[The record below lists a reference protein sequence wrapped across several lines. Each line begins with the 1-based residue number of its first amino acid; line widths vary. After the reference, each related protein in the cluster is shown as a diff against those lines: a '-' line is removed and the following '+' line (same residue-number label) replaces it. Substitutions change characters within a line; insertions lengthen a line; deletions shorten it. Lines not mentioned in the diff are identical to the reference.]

1 MTFANIIRKRG
12 GDTSLLAYRHLEV
25 LEKMYSNHR
34 KITGDILPV
43 ISNKELLFQY
53 CEDHPLDKNI
63 NSDQVIRNSGHHE
76 IAEAVAEVIF
86 GGKPTDKVKCVWI
99 YGERDSGKS
108 TVIEFIEEILCS

>member
-1 MTFANIIRKRG
+1 MIRKRG
-12 GDTSLLAYRHLEV
+12 GDTSLLALKHFEV

-43 ISNKELLFQY
+43 ISRRESLLQF
-53 CEDHPLDKNI
+53 CEDNPIDVEI
-63 NSDQVIRNSGHHE
+63 DSVQAIRNSGHYDIAKAAAE
-76 IAEAVAEVIF
+76 IIF

-108 TVIEFIEEILCS
+108 TFIEFIEEILCSQ